1 MERRQQ
7 ARVQSGAFVAMMV
20 ASMVFVNLL
29 AVKVL
34 RAHWFRKD
42 LTARQ
47 LYTLS
52 QGTTRVLGSLTDS
65 LSITVYWTPDQPAP
79 ANDDERLVREQMDQ
93 YVAFGNGRVEVRYVR
108 TDNDDRNAEAGRA
121 NCTKRALQVVDSRA
135 GDARF
140 QEVYRCI
147 TFSYGT
153 KTERM
158 DFVPPGIEGLEYSV
172 TSIIKKMR
180 DPERT
185 IGFLTGHDEVTPENG
200 MPYLSRFITEEH
212 LGYTTRT
219 VDLRGGDD
227 DIPNDIKGLIVMQ
240 PQRAISERE
249 LRRINGY
256 LMRGGAVAIFA
267 AGITQSGRDINP
279 TIARAEHGLN
289 ALLEGYGATLNADL
303 VLDAQASPSLQEIEG
318 QRLQLPMP
326 IYPML
331 GARRE
336 DDGAGIDASH
346 PAFFRLPF
354 VNLPFV
360 STLTLNASRA
370 RENGTRFSILART
383 SPRSVVQSGTFE
395 ADLEQ
400 ILPRAR
406 TMFAS
411 ERSPSVVAVAWEG
424 QLRSAFTGS
433 APAAQ
438 ADGGVA
444 PAANTPPVPDKASAD
459 RPARLLLVSSG
470 RLFHIEQLGAVARVQ
485 PGGPPNLRMIQN
497 TFDWLSQDADLLAV
511 RAKNVAEP
519 NLREI
524 TDTKKNLFKWGHI
537 VGLPLLVGVLGVFI
551 TRSRE
556 AARKAIK
563 L

>member
-7 ARVQSGAFVAMMV
+7 ARVQSGAFVAIMI
-20 ASMVFVNLL
+20 ASMVLVNLL
-29 AVKVL
+29 AAKVL

-65 LSITVYWTPDQPAP
+65 LSVTVYWTPDQPAP
-79 ANDDERLVREQMDQ
+79 ANDDERLVREQLDQ

-108 TDNDDRNAEAGRA
+108 TDNDDRNGEAGRA
-121 NCTKRALQVVDSRA
+121 NCAKRALQTIDSRA
-135 GDARF
+135 GNARV

-185 IGFLTGHDEVTPENG
+185 IGFLTGHDEITPENG

-219 VDLRGGDD
+219 VDLRAGAEDV
-227 DIPNDIKGLIVMQ
+227 PSDIKGLIIMQ
-240 PQRAISERE
+240 PTRQITEPE

-267 AGITQSGRDINP
+267 AGINNSGRDINP
-279 TIARAEHGLN
+279 TVVRAEHNLN
-289 ALLEGYGATLNADL
+289 ALLEGYGVTLNADI

-326 IYPML
+326 IYPMV
-331 GARRE
+331 GAQR
-336 DDGAGIDASH
+336 DPDGPGIDSSH
-346 PAFFRLPF
+346 AAFFRLPF

-360 STLTLNASRA
+360 STLTLNTSRA
-370 RENGTRFSILART
+370 RENGTRFTILART
-383 SPRSVVQSGTFE
+383 SPRSVVQSGTFDL
-395 ADLEQ
+395 DLEQ

-406 TMFAS
+406 TMFAN
-411 ERSPSVVAVAWEG
+411 ERTPAVVGVAWEG
-424 QLRSAFTGS
+424 QLRSAFSGA

-438 ADGGVA
+438 GDAGAQA
-444 PAANTPPVPDKASAD
+444 PAGDNTPAHASND

-485 PGGPPNLRMIQN
+485 PGGPPNLRLIQN

-519 NLREI
+519 NLREV
-524 TDTKKNLFKWGHI
+524 TDMKKNLFKWGHI
-537 VGLPLLVGVLGVFI
+537 IGLPLLAGLLGVAI
-551 TRSRE
+551 TRSR
-556 AARKAIK
+556 ASARKALK

>member
-7 ARVQSGAFVAMMV
+7 ARVQSGAFVAIMI

-65 LSITVYWTPDQPAP
+65 LSVTVYWTPDQPAP
-79 ANDDERLVREQMDQ
+79 ANDDERLIREQMDQ
-93 YVAFGNGRVEVRYVR
+93 YVAYGNGRVEVRYVR
-108 TDNDDRNAEAGRA
+108 TDNDDRNGEASRA
-121 NCTKRALQVVDSRA
+121 NCTKRALQVVDARA
-135 GDARF
+135 GDARM

-212 LGYTTRT
+212 LGYATRT
-219 VDLRGGDD
+219 VDLRAGAE
-227 DIPNDIKGLIVMQ
+227 DIPNDIKGLIIMQ
-240 PQRAISERE
+240 PQRAITEPE

-289 ALLEGYGATLNADL
+289 TLLTPYGVTLNADL

-326 IYPML
+326 IYPMV
-331 GARRE
+331 GARRD
-336 DDGAGIDASH
+336 DDGPGIDASH
-346 PAFFRLPF
+346 PAFFRLPY
-354 VNLPFV
+354 VNVPFV
-360 STLTLNASRA
+360 STLTVDATKA
-370 RENGTRFSILART
+370 RESGARFSILGRT

-406 TMFAS
+406 TMFAN
-411 ERSPSVVAVAWEG
+411 ERTPSVVAVAWEG
-424 QLRSAFTGS
+424 QLRTAFTGS
-433 APAAQ
+433 APAA

-444 PAANTPPVPDKASAD
+444 PAASNPPVPERASTE

-485 PGGPPNLRMIQN
+485 PGGPPNLRLIQN

-524 TDTKKNLFKWGHI
+524 TDAKKNLFKWGHI
-537 VGLPLLVGVLGVFI
+537 VGLPLLVGLLGVFI

-556 AARKAIK
+556 ASRKAIK

>member
-7 ARVQSGAFVAMMV
+7 ARLQSGVFVAIV
-20 ASMVFVNLL
+20 IASMIFVNLL

-34 RAHWFRKD
+34 RAHYFRKD

-52 QGTTRVLGSLTDS
+52 QGTTRVLSNLSDS

-79 ANDDERLVREQMDQ
+79 ANDDERMVREQLDQ
-93 YVAFGNGRVEVRYVR
+93 YVAYGNGRVEVRYVR
-108 TDNDDRNAEAGRA
+108 TDNDERNADASRA
-121 NCTKRALQVVDSRA
+121 SCTKRALQVVDSR
-135 GDARF
+135 GGEARL

-158 DFVPPGIEGLEYSV
+158 DFVPPGIEGLEYSI

-185 IGFLTGHDEVTPENG
+185 IGFLTGHDEITPENG
-200 MPYLSRFITEEH
+200 MPYLSRFLTEEH

-219 VDLRGGDD
+219 VDLRGGEE
-227 DIPNDIKGLIVMQ
+227 DIPNDIKGLIIMN
-240 PQRAISERE
+240 PTRRIEERE
-249 LRRINGY
+249 LRRINAY

-267 AGITQSGRDINP
+267 AGVTNSGQDINP
-279 TIARAEHGLN
+279 TVNRAEHNLN
-289 ALLEGYGATLNADL
+289 ALLEGYGATLNPDI
-303 VLDAQASPSLQEIEG
+303 VLDAQASASLQEVEG

-331 GARRE
+331 GARRG
-336 DDGAGIDASH
+336 DDAPGIDAAH

-360 STLTLNASRA
+360 STITTNPSRA
-370 RENGTRFSILART
+370 RENGTRFAILGRT
-383 SPRSVVQSGTFE
+383 SPRSVVQSGTFDL
-395 ADLEQ
+395 DLEQ
-400 ILPRAR
+400 IIPRAR
-406 TMFAS
+406 TMIAN
-411 ERSPSVVAVAWEG
+411 ERTPSIVAVGWEG
-424 QLRSAFTGS
+424 QLRSAFSGD
-433 APAAQ
+433 APAQ

-444 PAANTPPVPDKASAD
+444 PAANNPPVPAHASSD

-485 PGGPPNLRMIQN
+485 PGGPPNLRLIQN

-519 NLREI
+519 NLGEL
-524 TDTKKNLFKWGHI
+524 TDVRKNLFKWGHI
-537 VGLPLLVGVLGVFI
+537 VGLPALVGVLGVALM
-551 TRSRE
+551 RMRQ
-556 AARKAIK
+556 ANRKSFK

>member
-7 ARVQSGAFVAMMV
+7 ARLQSGVFVAIV
-20 ASMVFVNLL
+20 IASMIFVNLL

-34 RAHWFRKD
+34 RAHYFRKD

-52 QGTTRVLGSLTDS
+52 QGTTRVLSNLSDS

-79 ANDDERLVREQMDQ
+79 ANDDERMVREQLDQ
-93 YVAFGNGRVEVRYVR
+93 YVAYGNGRVEVRYVR
-108 TDNDDRNAEAGRA
+108 TDNDERNADASRA
-121 NCTKRALQVVDSRA
+121 SCTKRALQVVDSR
-135 GDARF
+135 GGEARL

-158 DFVPPGIEGLEYSV
+158 DFVPPGIEGLEYSI

-185 IGFLTGHDEVTPENG
+185 IGFLTGHDEITPENG
-200 MPYLSRFITEEH
+200 MPYLSRFLTEEH

-219 VDLRGGDD
+219 VDLRGGEE
-227 DIPNDIKGLIVMQ
+227 DIPNDIKGLIIMN
-240 PQRAISERE
+240 PTRRIEERE
-249 LRRINGY
+249 LRRINAY

-267 AGITQSGRDINP
+267 AGVTNSGQDINP
-279 TIARAEHGLN
+279 TVNRAEHNLN
-289 ALLEGYGATLNADL
+289 ALLEGYGATLNPDI
-303 VLDAQASPSLQEIEG
+303 VLDAQASASLQEVEG

-331 GARRE
+331 GARRG
-336 DDGAGIDASH
+336 DDAPGIDAAH

-360 STLTLNASRA
+360 STITTNPSRA
-370 RENGTRFSILART
+370 RENGTRFAILGRT
-383 SPRSVVQSGTFE
+383 SPRSVVQSGTFDL
-395 ADLEQ
+395 DLEQ
-400 ILPRAR
+400 IIPRAR
-406 TMFAS
+406 TMFAN
-411 ERSPSVVAVAWEG
+411 ERTPSIVAVGWEG
-424 QLRSAFTGS
+424 QLRSAFSGD
-433 APAAQ
+433 APAQ

-444 PAANTPPVPDKASAD
+444 PAANNPPVPAHASSD

-485 PGGPPNLRMIQN
+485 PGGPPNLRLIQN

-519 NLREI
+519 NLGEL
-524 TDTKKNLFKWGHI
+524 TDVRKNLFKWGHI
-537 VGLPLLVGVLGVFI
+537 VGLPALVGVLGVALM
-551 TRSRE
+551 RMRQ
-556 AARKAIK
+556 ANRKSFK

>member
-1 MERRQQ
+1 M
-7 ARVQSGAFVAMMV
+7 
-20 ASMVFVNLL
+20 
-29 AVKVL
+29 
-34 RAHWFRKD
+34 
-42 LTARQ
+42 
-47 LYTLS
+47 
-52 QGTTRVLGSLTDS
+52 
-65 LSITVYWTPDQPAP
+65 
-79 ANDDERLVREQMDQ
+79 
-93 YVAFGNGRVEVRYVR
+93 RYVR
-108 TDNDDRNAEAGRA
+108 TDNDDRNGEAGRA
-121 NCTKRALQVVDSRA
+121 NCAKRALQTIDSRA
-135 GDARF
+135 GNARV

-219 VDLRGGDD
+219 VDLRAGAEDV
-227 DIPNDIKGLIVMQ
+227 PSDIKGLIIMQ
-240 PQRAISERE
+240 PTRQITEPE

-267 AGITQSGRDINP
+267 SGITNSGRDINP
-279 TIARAEHGLN
+279 TVVRAEHNLN
-289 ALLEGYGATLNADL
+289 ALLEGYGVTLNADV

-326 IYPML
+326 IYPMV
-331 GARRE
+331 GARRD
-336 DDGAGIDASH
+336 DDGPGIDTAH
-346 PAFFRLPF
+346 AAFFRLPF

-360 STLTLNASRA
+360 STLTLNTSRA

-395 ADLEQ
+395 LDLEQ

-406 TMFAS
+406 TMFAN
-411 ERSPSVVAVAWEG
+411 ERTPAVVGVAWEG
-424 QLRSAFTGS
+424 QLRSAFSGA

-438 ADGGVA
+438 GDAGAQA
-444 PAANTPPVPDKASAD
+444 PAADNTPAHASND

-485 PGGPPNLRMIQN
+485 PGGPPNLRLIQN

-519 NLREI
+519 NLREV
-524 TDTKKNLFKWGHI
+524 TDMKKNLFKWGHI
-537 VGLPLLVGVLGVFI
+537 IGLPLLAGLLGVAI
-551 TRSRE
+551 TRSR
-556 AARKAIK
+556 ASARKALK